1 MKQRLPLLLALLG
14 LLLVGSGLA
23 YGALERAVAS
33 PGPAPLP
40 RSVAGL
46 GLAEELAGPEAVG
59 NIARLHRQAFPL
71 SAAAVGTY
79 RDGTH
84 SATLWVS
91 ESPLSPLARQ
101 MEQAMEQAIAT
112 TPTPFVPEESRRV
125 DGRLVHVLGGMGQ
138 RHYYFRSGNL
148 VVWLAIDRPLAV
160 DQPLAGAAL
169 TDALAFY
176 R

>member
-1 MKQRLPLLLALLG
+1 MKRHLPLLPALLG

-23 YGALERAVAS
+23 YGALERAIAS
-33 PGPAPLP
+33 PGAAPLP

-71 SAAAVGTY
+71 SAAAVGT
-79 RDGTH
+79 DGDDTH

-91 ESPLSPLARQ
+91 ESPLSALAWQ
-101 MEQAMEQAIAT
+101 MERAMEQAIAT
-112 TPTPFVPEESRRV
+112 TPTPFVPEESQRL
-125 DGRLVHVLGGMGQ
+125 DGRLVHVLTGMGQ
-138 RHYYFRSGNL
+138 RHYYFRSGDL
-148 VVWLAIDRPLAV
+148 IVWLAID
-160 DQPLAGAAL
+160 QPLAEAAL
-169 TDALAFY
+169 TETLAFY